1 MRVSFSLTWNW
12 TQRDYVSSRCYN
24 YKVLQNE
31 KLRLKYQES
40 NYKSFC
46 KEKNRL
52 RRRERDFGSSHF
64 QDSNPT
70 NSLCLG
76 GLSAFLFLAT
86 K

>member
-1 MRVSFSLTWNW
+1 MRVSFSLIWNW

-24 YKVLQNE
+24 YKVLQYE

-40 NYKSFC
+40 NYRSLC
-46 KEKNRL
+46 KEKKRL
-52 RRRERDFGSSHF
+52 RRRERDFGSSHS

-76 GLSAFLFLAT
+76 DLSAFLFPAT